1 MNCSKFFAVLFAMA
15 APFFVTGAAAQ
26 QPAPAQLIIQAANAV
41 NTPSAAQPAGPSNSS
56 SSVQAAVKAL
66 QQAKAAND
74 ETLKKQEA
82 TLQQLD
88 ELQKAVEQLKIFA
101 KRG

>member
-1 MNCSKFFAVLFAMA
+1 MA